1 MVEKKNLKKKSKGR
15 LEVICGS
22 MFSGKT
28 EELIRRIKRV
38 EFANQNYIIFRP
50 RADSRNPN
58 DKIIS
63 HAKTEISAKI
73 ITHPKE
79 ILQDTA
85 NHDVIGIDEAQFFN
99 DTLTTVCNEL
109 ANSGHRVIVA
119 GLDMDYKGNPFG
131 PIPNL
136 MAIAEEVT
144 KVHAICVETGELANH
159 SFRKKPN
166 DDLVMVGEK
175 AEYEPLSREA
185 FRKKMA
191 IREKNKS

>member
-1 MVEKKNLKKKSKGR
+1 MIEKNNLKTKSTGR

-38 EFANQNYIIFRP
+38 EFSNQNYIIFRP
-50 RADSRNPN
+50 KTDSRNPN

-63 HAKTEISAKI
+63 HAKTEISA
-73 ITHPKE
+73 ITITEPEE
-79 ILQDTA
+79 ILTHA
-85 NHDVIGIDEAQFFN
+85 VNYDVIGIDEGQFFN
-99 DTLTTVCNEL
+99 NTLTTICNTL

-131 PIPNL
+131 PMPNL

-144 KVHAICVETGELANH
+144 KVHAVCVKSGELASY
-159 SFRKKPN
+159 SFRKNPN
-166 DDLVMVGEK
+166 DDLVMVGENS
-175 AEYEPLSREA
+175 EYEPLSRRA
-185 FRKKMA
+185 FINKMA
-191 IREKNKS
+191 VREKNK